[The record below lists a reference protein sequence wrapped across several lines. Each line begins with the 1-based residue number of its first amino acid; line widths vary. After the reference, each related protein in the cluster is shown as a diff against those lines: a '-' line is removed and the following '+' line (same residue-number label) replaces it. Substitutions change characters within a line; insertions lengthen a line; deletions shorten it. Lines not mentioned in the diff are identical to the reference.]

1 MTKGRIWMLHSVE
14 NDSPRTEK
22 CKIFRSLT
30 VSPACLERKIAAA
43 RHEGWTFVS
52 GDRFLADKHDGRE
65 HRNILITVDDGFRN
79 IYTEAFPLFS
89 RLNVPFVFYLATGL
103 VERGFRICP
112 YAQLDG
118 MTLAVDTAIA
128 QGKDPDVCFRRYRR
142 LKRYLPFVDG
152 RAIMRMIFGA
162 DLDFEGHFRRSVVTS
177 NEVRE
182 MSTSGLCEIGAH
194 TVRHVHVD
202 RAWRLEQ
209 ELAESKAKI
218 EAWTGRPCRTFS
230 YPYGHYS
237 ARALRLVRKHFAWAT
252 CDIRKPPFDVMET
265 SDDHLL
271 PRQFIKRD

>member
-14 NDSPRTEK
+14 DDSPRTAK
-22 CKIFRSLT
+22 CEIFRSLT
-30 VSPACLERKIAAA
+30 VSPACLEQKIAAA
-43 RHEGWTFVS
+43 RREGWTFVS
-52 GDRFLADKHDGRE
+52 GERFLADKHDGRE
-65 HRNILITVDDGFRN
+65 HRNLLVTVDDGFRN
-79 IYTEAFPLFS
+79 VYTEAFPLFR

-142 LKRYLPFVDG
+142 LKRYLPFLDG
-152 RAIMRMIFGA
+152 RAIMRMTFGA
-162 DLDFEGHFRRSVVTS
+162 DLDFEGHFRRSVVTPD
-177 NEVRE
+177 EVRE
-182 MSTSGLCEIGAH
+182 MSDSGLCEIGSH

-202 RAWRLEQ
+202 RVWRLER

-230 YPYGHYS
+230 YPYGHCS
-237 ARALRLVRKHFAWAT
+237 ARALNLVRKHFAWAT
-252 CDIRKPPFDVMET
+252 RDIRKPPFDVTEA

-271 PRQFIKRD
+271 PRQIIKRD